1 MSASTLP
8 LPIPIP
14 TPCFVIDLDQLQ
26 RNLLVLSELARA
38 AECRILLALKA
49 FALPYALP
57 LIGRHLHGASVGSLN
72 EARLARER
80 LGGELHVYA
89 PAFRPA
95 QFGEL
100 LDLAPTTLT
109 FNSLSQMERYRAAV
123 AARTDVSC
131 GLRLRPTRSGSRH
144 PVYRTCG
151 ADSRFGVPAHEL
163 SGADLSGVHGA
174 LVHVHCQDDRAAL
187 AESLR
192 ILESEF
198 AFLLSRVSWLNLGG
212 GQLLTA
218 PEYERAALC
227 ELLRDLQRRYRLQLY
242 LEPGQAVVWQ
252 AATLVTTVLD
262 VVEGAAPVLLLDA
275 SAIAH
280 IPDFL
285 HAGHAVAVRDAG
297 PPGVHPFRYRLAG
310 SSCSSLDVFGEF
322 SFAQPVQ
329 PGAQLIFMNQADY
342 TLVQANTFNGIDL
355 PNIAVLEEGRYR
367 LVRAFGANEYHTRW
381 PG

>member
-1 MSASTLP
+1 VSGSTPLLP
-8 LPIPIP
+8 VAIP
-14 TPCFVIDLDQLQ
+14 TPCFVIDLEQLQ
-26 RNLLVLSELARA
+26 RNLRVLSELARA
-38 AECRILLALKA
+38 TECRILLALKA

-57 LIGRHLHGASVGSLN
+57 LIGRHLQGASVGSLN

-95 QFGEL
+95 EFAPL

-109 FNSLSQMERYRAAV
+109 FNSLSQRERYRAAV
-123 AARTDVSC
+123 AARADVSC

-144 PVYRTCG
+144 PIYRTCG
-151 ADSRFGVPAHEL
+151 ADSRFGVPAHGL
-163 SGADLSGVHGA
+163 RDADLSGVHGA
-174 LVHVHCQDDRAAL
+174 LLHVHCQDDRVAL

-192 ILESEF
+192 ILEAEF
-198 AFLLSRVSWLNLGG
+198 AFLLPRLAWLNLGG

-218 PEYERAALC
+218 PEYERARLC
-227 ELLRDLQRRYRLQLY
+227 ELLQDLQRRYRLQLY
-242 LEPGQAVVWQ
+242 LEPGQAVVWEV
-252 AATLVTTVLD
+252 ATLVTTVLD
-262 VVEGAAPVLLLDA
+262 VVEDAVPVLVLDA

-285 HAGHAVAVRDAG
+285 HAGHAIAVRDAG
-297 PPGVHPFRYRLAG
+297 PPGEHPFRYRLVG

-322 SFAQPVQ
+322 SFAQPLR
-329 PGAQLIFMNQADY
+329 PGAQLAFLNQADY

-367 LVRAFGANEYHTRW
+367 LVRDFGANEYRTRW